1 MVEEELDFHVE
12 LLPESFKIE
21 KKLSLCPLWLL
32 VEDEGD
38 ESLDSG
44 ADGGEGQVD
53 QHEEEQERPDTG
65 S

>member
-1 MVEEELDFHVE
+1 MLNSLQIES
-12 LLPESFKIE
+12 SFKIE

-53 QHEEEQERPDTG
+53 QHEEEQERPATG

>member
-1 MVEEELDFHVE
+1 M
-12 LLPESFKIE
+12 SIE
-21 KKLSLCPLWLL
+21 GGFSHSKLKKKLSLCPLWLL

-53 QHEEEQERPDTG
+53 QHEKEQERPDTG
-65 S
+65 G

>member
-1 MVEEELDFHVE
+1 MLNSFQIES
-12 LLPESFKIE
+12 SFKIE
-21 KKLSLCPLWLL
+21 KLSLCPLWLL

-44 ADGGEGQVD
+44 ADGGESQVD
-53 QHEEEQERPDTG
+53 QHEEEQERPNKG

>member
-1 MVEEELDFHVE
+1 MLNYIQNHSK
-12 LLPESFKIE
+12 LK

-44 ADGGEGQVD
+44 ADGGESQVD
-53 QHEEEQERPDTG
+53 QHEEEQERPNKG